1 MQKLTAF
8 LLALALSL
16 AAFGAQ
22 AAASAG
28 FSCDFVRVASKHAP
42 ACAPQADR
50 SLVSMVDQRA
60 ERSEASRCREP
71 VASGLPVVDR
81 SVSGS

>member
-16 AAFGAQ
+16 AAVGAL
-22 AAASAG
+22 ASASAG
-28 FSCDFVRVASKHAP
+28 FSCDFVRVARRHGP
-42 ACAPQADR
+42 TCAPQADR
-50 SLVSMVDQRA
+50 PLLSM
-60 ERSEASRCREP
+60 
-71 VASGLPVVDR
+71 VDR